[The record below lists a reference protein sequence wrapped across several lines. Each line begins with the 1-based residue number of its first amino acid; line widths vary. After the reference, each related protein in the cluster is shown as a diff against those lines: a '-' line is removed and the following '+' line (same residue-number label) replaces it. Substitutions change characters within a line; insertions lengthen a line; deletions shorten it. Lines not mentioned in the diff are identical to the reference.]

1 MAGEE
6 GQSAGRTGV
15 MKEDGKPLFSSP
27 SNLITGLL
35 FFSFVLGV

>member
-1 MAGEE
+1 MGGEE

-15 MKEDGKPLFSSP
+15 MKEEGKPLFSSP
-27 SNLITGLL
+27 FNLVTGL